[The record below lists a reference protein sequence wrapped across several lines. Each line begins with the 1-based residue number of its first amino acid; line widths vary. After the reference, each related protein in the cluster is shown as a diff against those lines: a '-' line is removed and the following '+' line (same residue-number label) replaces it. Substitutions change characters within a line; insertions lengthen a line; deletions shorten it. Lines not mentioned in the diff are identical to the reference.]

1 MQGSS
6 IWEGMEEG
14 RDEKKQRARAMP
26 LEVGG
31 KGKDD
36 RRQKK
41 KDILLWERFPSRDSK
56 NCNDFNGF
64 NELANFLILSLTTFT
79 ILFF

>member
-1 MQGSS
+1 
-6 IWEGMEEG
+6 
-14 RDEKKQRARAMP
+14 MP

-31 KGKDD
+31 KGKDDRRQKTED

-41 KDILLWERFPSRDSK
+41 KDILLWERFPSRDS
-56 NCNDFNGF
+56 NNFHDFNGF
-64 NELANFLILSLTTFT
+64 NQLTNFLILSLTTFT